1 MNQDAI
7 SSGQSTPSHH
17 WDNVSDIS
25 QHSPDHT
32 SPSHSDK
39 TCDNHQDENQE
50 TDAGGPETKWVVA
63 LNINWLTYQQ
73 CIKVLSKYSNFIA
86 LLKSTWISFCNGG
99 RLTVDSAN

>member
-1 MNQDAI
+1 MYIYEYIFLEISRISSVQSVHVYELNQDAI

-25 QHSPDHT
+25 QHYHKHT

-50 TDAGGPETKWVVA
+50 TDAGGPETK
-63 LNINWLTYQQ
+63 
-73 CIKVLSKYSNFIA
+73 
-86 LLKSTWISFCNGG
+86 
-99 RLTVDSAN
+99 